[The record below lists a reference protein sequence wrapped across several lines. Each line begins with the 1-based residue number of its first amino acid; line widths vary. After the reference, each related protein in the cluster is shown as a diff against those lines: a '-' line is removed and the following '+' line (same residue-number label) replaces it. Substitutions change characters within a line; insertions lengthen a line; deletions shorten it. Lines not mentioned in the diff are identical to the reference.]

1 MRPGAG
7 VDDGKSSQER
17 MAQTSKHHQYTSE
30 SLLYLSVLM
39 YAFTALFLALLPEFG
54 GVHTLDQL
62 TDNEVTFKDHI
73 QPWPRGLKHQ
83 AHAPQGYRLK

>member
-1 MRPGAG
+1 M
-7 VDDGKSSQER
+7 DDGKSSQER
-17 MAQTSKHHQYTSE
+17 MAQTSKHQYPSE

-39 YAFTALFLALLPEFG
+39 DAFTALFLALLPEFG

-73 QPWPRGLKHQ
+73 QPWPRGLKRQ
-83 AHAPQGYRLK
+83 AHTPQGYRLK